1 MYKLEH
7 PIPTIIETNNNESYE
22 GIPFKIEN
30 DMLYVNQDEQIIEKA
45 NREYYLEDN
54 PTLTDQE
61 YDRYMGEL
69 ISLENRYP
77 KLKRKDSPTVHVGT
91 KVQDKFN
98 KVTHK
103 ISMLSLGNV
112 FNEDEVRL
120 FDERIQKED
129 NNYLP
134 LLSSI

>member
-1 MYKLEH
+1 MNDNIKKRIDEL
-7 PIPTIIETNNNESYE
+7 IKII
-22 GIPFKIEN
+22 
-30 DMLYVNQDEQIIEKA
+30 DKA
-45 NREYYLEDN
+45 NKEYYLEDN

-69 ISLENRYP
+69 ISLESRYP
-77 KLKRKDSPTVHVGT
+77 ELRREDSPTVKVGT

-112 FNEDEVRL
+112 FNEEEIRQ
-120 FDERIQKED
+120 FDERIRKEANPEYVD
-129 NNYLP
+129 N
-134 LLSSI
+134 

>member
-1 MYKLEH
+1 M
-7 PIPTIIETNNNESYE
+7 
-22 GIPFKIEN
+22 N
-30 DMLYVNQDEQIIEKA
+30 DNIKKRIDELIKIIEKA

-77 KLKRKDSPTVHVGT
+77 KLKRKGSPTVHVGT

-98 KVTHK
+98 K
-103 ISMLSLGNV
+103 
-112 FNEDEVRL
+112 EV
-120 FDERIQKED
+120 EIIKK
-129 NNYLP
+129 N
-134 LLSSI
+134 